1 MRPFRGAYKNIK
13 HVTLRSDMPLPR
25 GLEEL
30 PSLAT
35 VLVRT
40 STIWMSSTSSF
51 EPPNDSRLV
60 IMAYGYAH
68 RAIDRLKQRT
78 MTSPVTVLV
87 KLWIRGCRSTS
98 ECVSGGIEQDQH
110 ILQWDMSATVNVTE
124 RMIEYKMTER
134 QSSAP

>member
-1 MRPFRGAYKNIK
+1 
-13 HVTLRSDMPLPR
+13 
-25 GLEEL
+25 
-30 PSLAT
+30 
-35 VLVRT
+35 
-40 STIWMSSTSSF
+40 
-51 EPPNDSRLV
+51 
-60 IMAYGYAH
+60 MAYGYAH

-87 KLWIRGCRSTS
+87 KLWIRGCHSTS
-98 ECVSGGIEQDQH
+98 ECFSGGIEQDQH